1 MNKIEPKIPG
11 STVTYNYLYDDM
23 PLDWK
28 EAELFFA
35 ILPNGNTIDV
45 GWYPECDPNGA
56 FKVTLRDSAQ
66 NRIDVMSTRDLNQM
80 IFAIESLASQS
91 ARQTVKPSTVS
102 VSYGWTVLPFTQNTN
117 SVSTQYHSGTFRTQ
131 STQVSA

>member
-1 MNKIEPKIPG
+1 MNKIEPTIPG

-23 PLDWK
+23 PLNWK
-28 EAELFFA
+28 EEELFFA
-35 ILPNGNTIDV
+35 ILPNGNTVDV

-66 NRIDVMSTRDLNQM
+66 QRIDVMSTRDLNQM
-80 IFAIESLASQS
+80 ILAIESLASQS
-91 ARQTVKPSTVS
+91 APQAMKRSPVS
-102 VSYGWTVLPFTQNTN
+102 VSYVWTVRPFTQNTN
-117 SVSTQYHSGTFRTQ
+117 SASTQYYSGTLPTQ